1 MSTKP
6 QLWPTGEQFTR
17 EVIIQTNTDPVP
29 VMITYT
35 VPPFEA
41 VVEAWQNT
49 DPAKSYTQLR
59 QFIVGWDLQETLTDT
74 VLILF
79 LASYSGTYEAI
90 LNSWCEYMQDNFI
103 IKSDYFNMT
112 IGNYCH

>member
-49 DPAKSYTQLR
+49 DPAKSYPQLR
-59 QFIVGWDLQETLTDT
+59 QFIVGWDLQETLTDS
-74 VLILF
+74 VLVSF
-79 LASYSGTYEAI
+79 LVTYSGTYKVI
-90 LNSWCEYMQDNFI
+90 MDGWCEHMKGVLTASHLLF
-103 IKSDYFNMT
+103 SDTPVSVN
-112 IGNYCH
+112 

>member
-17 EVIIQTNTDPVP
+17 EVIIQTNTDPLP

-41 VVEAWQNT
+41 VVGAWQNT
-49 DPAKSYTQLR
+49 DSAKSYPQLR
-59 QFIVGWDLQETLTDT
+59 QFIVGWDLQETLTDD
-74 VLILF
+74 VLLSF
-79 LASYSGTYEAI
+79 LTSYSGTCEAI
-90 LNSWCEYMQDNFI
+90 LNVWCEHMKDTLTANQSLF
-103 IKSDYFNMT
+103 SDMPLSVN
-112 IGNYCH
+112 

>member
-6 QLWPTGEQFTR
+6 QLWPAGEQFTR

-49 DPAKSYTQLR
+49 DQAKSYPQLR
-59 QFIVGWDLQETLTDT
+59 QFIIGWDLQETLTDD
-74 VLILF
+74 VLISF
-79 LASYSGTYEAI
+79 LTSYSGTYEAI
-90 LNSWCEYMQDNFI
+90 LNGWCEHMKDTLTANQSLF
-103 IKSDYFNMT
+103 SDMPLSVN
-112 IGNYCH
+112 

>member
-6 QLWPTGEQFTR
+6 QLWPAGEQFTR

-49 DPAKSYTQLR
+49 DPAKSYPQLR
-59 QFIVGWDLQETLTDT
+59 QFIIGWDLQETLTDD
-74 VLILF
+74 VLISF
-79 LASYSGTYEAI
+79 LTSYSGTYEAI
-90 LNSWCEYMQDNFI
+90 LNGWCEHMKDTLTANQSLF
-103 IKSDYFNMT
+103 SDMPLSVN
-112 IGNYCH
+112 

>member
-35 VPPFEA
+35 VPPFETA
-41 VVEAWQNT
+41 VEAWQNT
-49 DPAKSYTQLR
+49 DPAKSYPQLR
-59 QFIVGWDLQETLTDT
+59 QFIIGWDLQETLTGD
-74 VLILF
+74 VLISF
-79 LASYSGTYEAI
+79 LVTYSGTYKVI
-90 LNSWCEYMQDNFI
+90 MDGWCMYMKEVLTANQFLFSEIPVSVN
-103 IKSDYFNMT
+103 
-112 IGNYCH
+112 

>member
-6 QLWPTGEQFTR
+6 QLWPAGEQFTR
-17 EVIIQTNTDPVP
+17 EVIIQTNTDPIP

-49 DPAKSYTQLR
+49 DPAKSYPQLR
-59 QFIVGWDLQETLTDT
+59 QFIIGWDLQDTLTDD
-74 VLILF
+74 VLISF
-79 LASYSGTYEAI
+79 LASYSGTHEVI
-90 LNSWCEYMQDNFI
+90 LNGWCEYMKKILEATQN
-103 IKSDYFNMT
+103 SYFASSELIN
-112 IGNYCH
+112 